1 MMHRKADSKPEN
13 TNGYVWVYVGE
24 DYPGAMSNGYMYE
37 HRYVMS
43 KILNRPLRDTEQVR
57 HKDGNQKNNTPNN
70 LELWIYEP
78 NLDRYIPKSIAD
90 AKEDDYKRSEL
101 ESWKKREEE
110 KKRRDR
116 ESISKGSSLRVV
128 RAYLANGSNI

>member
-24 DYPGAMSNGYMYE
+24 DYPSAMSNGYVYE
-37 HRYVMS
+37 HRYVME
-43 KILNRPLRDTEQVR
+43 KILNRPLRDNEQVQ

-70 LELWIYEP
+70 LELWIDDP
-78 NLDRYIPKSIAD
+78 TLGLVPKSMVD
-90 AKEDDYKRSEL
+90 AREDDYKRSEL
-101 ESWKKREEE
+101 EAWKKREEE

-128 RAYLANGSNI
+128 KAYLANGSNI